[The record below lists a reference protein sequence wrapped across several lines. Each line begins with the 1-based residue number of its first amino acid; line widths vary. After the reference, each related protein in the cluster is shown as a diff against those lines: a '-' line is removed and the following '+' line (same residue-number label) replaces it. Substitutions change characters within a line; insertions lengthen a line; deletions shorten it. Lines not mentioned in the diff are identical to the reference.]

1 MRILTNLT
9 QDAGRRTLWIAVA
22 VIALAY
28 ALLVGFPAERFTIE
42 PGLDASWTYG
52 INLAANQ
59 GLVFGRDVVFSYG
72 PFGYLRS
79 PINIGD
85 NLSKAI
91 VFQLSLHAVLAVLL
105 ISILVKTR
113 RVAPLVVWAFG
124 FSTALVVGLQ
134 YEYQMIGVAA
144 LLACASIHLF
154 EKHWMLF
161 SSGAL
166 PAFIFFIRPGAGVL
180 ALSIV
185 AGLETSEARRGY
197 RTWVIRL
204 NAPCN
209 R

>member
-9 QDAGRRTLWIAVA
+9 QDTGRRTLWMAVA

-59 GLVFGRDVVFSYG
+59 GIGFRSRYCPHLRPFRISAGRVRHRKGVGQG
-72 PFGYLRS
+72 PWQ
-79 PINIGD
+79 D
-85 NLSKAI
+85 
-91 VFQLSLHAVLAVLL
+91 
-105 ISILVKTR
+105 
-113 RVAPLVVWAFG
+113 
-124 FSTALVVGLQ
+124 
-134 YEYQMIGVAA
+134 
-144 LLACASIHLF
+144 
-154 EKHWMLF
+154 
-161 SSGAL
+161 
-166 PAFIFFIRPGAGVL
+166 PA
-180 ALSIV
+180 
-185 AGLETSEARRGY
+185 ETSEARRGY